1 MSTPSDKE
9 ENKKKPG
16 TLVLFSVVPKCRK
29 NWLGLLPGAVFLCA
43 FVSLSFLLFLPHTV
57 RAETR
62 ADSELIDYEWTVNED
77 TWKNDTNLLLEANI
91 TIQNN
96 ASLYLS
102 NSRLQASAGNLS
114 FFSIW
119 LKDNASLVLHNS
131 TVEGFHNDS
140 SMRRG
145 GEGNANVSLVIV
157 TTNAHLRIYNSSL
170 GNTAVHADRSTADF
184 VGVSASHEGFN
195 FSEWNNS
202 SLRLISST
210 FLSGA
215 PSLNGVL
222 VNGQEIYRKDS
233 DENNSRSFAFSR
245 GSQEYLHSFSI
256 TNSTTF
262 SSVSSDFSRCLVDS
276 SSSVSLSELLSV
288 SFFDG
293 ANKAAAGKGS
303 GYIEFYLDGTFEE
316 NVSVLKNET
325 YAKTS
330 VPVFSHLDNVSTVTR
345 NISLICHLVEE
356 GRVVGRREIN
366 HASESLRE
374 MTPLELFFYPE
385 LKLEQPRFY
394 YKDKEVS
401 TIAPGNVLKIK
412 VCINNIGSRTVRFN
426 IYFYILFNVEK
437 VFDEKQ
443 DVALKYGESRIF
455 TGHWDSSADDYPM
468 QTWSLKVTVDNTTPP
483 EKNSQDSEVSKTIR
497 LTEDGDEETVYFEI
511 MVFSF
516 SLLFL
521 LFSVYILF
529 LKRAEIFGNFT
540 VDDVM
545 LLDKAGR
552 LLGHFSHKE
561 HVFDRAVVGSMLQAI
576 QDFVNV
582 SFHEKESDRLKSLKH
597 GDKMILVEY
606 GDFASLAVVI
616 QGTPS
621 GELRH
626 EMVKLVYQIHAIYGD
641 ALSHWDGDISGFPEV
656 KIMLENLASK
666 RFGIG
671 YEFTKFIH
679 FVKDELSRTPGDE
692 RKRP

>member
-1 MSTPSDKE
+1 MSAPSDKE

-16 TLVLFSVVPKCRK
+16 TLGLFLAFSKGRK
-29 NWLGLLPGAVFLCA
+29 NWLGRLPSAVFLCA
-43 FVSLSFLLFLPHTV
+43 LVSLSFLFFLPHTV
-57 RAETR
+57 RAEAR

-102 NSRLQASAGNLS
+102 NSHLQARAGNLS
-114 FFSIW
+114 FLSIW

-131 TVEGFHNDS
+131 TVEGFRNDS
-140 SMRRG
+140 SRRRG
-145 GEGNANVSLVIV
+145 WEGSANVSLVIV
-157 TTNAHLRIYNSSL
+157 TTNAHLRIYNTSL
-170 GNTAVHADRSTADF
+170 RNTAIRADQSTADF

-195 FSEWNNS
+195 FSEWNSS
-202 SLRLISST
+202 SLRLISGT
-210 FLSGA
+210 FLPGA
-215 PSLNGVL
+215 LSLNGIV
-222 VNGQEIYRKDS
+222 VNGEEIYRKMA
-233 DENNSRSFAFSR
+233 DESNLRSFPVSR
-245 GSQEYLHSFSI
+245 GPQEYLHSFSI
-256 TNSTTF
+256 MNSTSFTA
-262 SSVSSDFSRCLVDS
+262 VSSDFSRCLADS
-276 SSSVSLSELLSV
+276 SSLVSLSELLVV

-293 ANKAAAGKGS
+293 VEKTTAQKGS
-303 GYIEFYLDGTFEE
+303 GYLELYRDGIVEE
-316 NVSVLKNET
+316 NISVLKNEPH
-325 YAKTS
+325 ANTS
-330 VPVFSHLDNVSTVTR
+330 VLIFSCQDNACTTTR
-345 NISLICHLVEE
+345 NITLICHLVEE
-356 GRVVGRREIN
+356 GRVVGRQEIKR
-366 HASESLRE
+366 ASGSLRE
-374 MTPLELFFYPE
+374 MSPLELFFYPE
-385 LKLEQPRFY
+385 LNLKQPRFY

-401 TIAPGNVLKIK
+401 TIAPGKVLKIK
-412 VCINNIGSRTVRFN
+412 VCINNIGTRTVRFN

-443 DVALKYGESRIF
+443 DVALKHGESRIF

-468 QTWSLKVTVDNTTPP
+468 QSWSLKVTVDNTTPP

-497 LTEDGDEETVYFEI
+497 LTEDRDEETVYFEI

-521 LFSVYILF
+521 IFSVYILF

-582 SFHEKESDRLKSLKH
+582 SFHEKGSDRLKSLKH

-626 EMVKLVYQIHAIYGD
+626 EMIKLVYQIHAIYGD
-641 ALSHWDGDISGFPEV
+641 SLSHWDGDISGFPEV
-656 KIMLENLASK
+656 KLMLENLASK
-666 RFGIG
+666 KFGIG